1 MHFVALL
8 IAGLGVLL
16 LVYLSSVSTAS
27 KPRLN
32 RAEPLLVFLSLVA
45 IFLALQSTVSDG
57 AQSPMKSPS
66 KSILHDL
73 YFEKHCANHL
83 GGIVRLAGSIVYCI
97 RDDFST
103 DQTQRQSDV
112 PR

>member
-8 IAGLGVLL
+8 IAGIGVLL

-27 KPRLN
+27 RPRLN
-32 RAEPLLVFLSLVA
+32 RAEPALVVVSLVA
-45 IFLALQSTVSDG
+45 IFWALQTSVSDS
-57 AQSPMKSPS
+57 AQPPMGSPS

-83 GGIVRLAGSIVYCI
+83 GGSVSYKNGFAYCYRESLIVDTFVTSE
-97 RDDFST
+97 
-103 DQTQRQSDV
+103 
-112 PR
+112 

>member
-16 LVYLSSVSTAS
+16 LVYLSSVSTAA

-32 RAEPLLVFLSLVA
+32 RAEPLLVVVSLIA
-45 IFLALQSTVSDG
+45 IFWALQTTVSDS
-57 AQSPMKSPS
+57 AQPTPQSPS
-66 KSILHDL
+66 KSMLHDL

-83 GGIVRLAGSIVYCI
+83 GGSVSYTNGFAYCKRNDLIVDTFVKSH
-97 RDDFST
+97 
-103 DQTQRQSDV
+103 
-112 PR
+112 